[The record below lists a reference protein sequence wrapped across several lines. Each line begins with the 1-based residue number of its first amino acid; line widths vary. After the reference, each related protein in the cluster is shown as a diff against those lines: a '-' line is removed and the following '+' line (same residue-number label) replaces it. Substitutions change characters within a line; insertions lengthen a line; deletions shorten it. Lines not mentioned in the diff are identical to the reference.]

1 MCRLNSD
8 LNKRIFYTY
17 KIEDMLS
24 IQVHSYNKHCIHL
37 RWILCLIL
45 SLFTTL
51 PAISQSRVR
60 HQTSLSDTLLKLK
73 EVTIYSNRMQK
84 KMSPVQILSGKE
96 LEKLNVYS
104 VADALRY
111 FSGVQIKDYG
121 GIGGLKTVNIRSMGS
136 HHVGVFYDGIELGNA
151 QNGVVDLGRFSL
163 DNMEVISLY
172 NGQKSAI
179 FQPAKDYSSASAI
192 YMQTRKPIFK
202 GEKKNNLNI
211 GVKGG
216 SFSTINPS
224 LLWEHRFNERISS
237 SISTEYMYTSG
248 RYKFT
253 YAKKDGYDT
262 TAVRQNG
269 DVRMLRL
276 ENAFFGKVPKGEWKA
291 KAYLYNSERGYPGAA
306 VREEPGKFRHQDRQW
321 DTNLFVQGSFQ
332 NYFKPWYSLLANG
345 KYAYDYLHY
354 LSDPRLDVTTMYVDN
369 HYRQQEIYASAAH
382 LFTIYPWWSMSLSN
396 DFQWNTLRA
405 DLIDFVYPTRNTI
418 LTSAA
423 TSFDFNRLMLQA
435 SLLYTH
441 VDDNTRTKGANAGT
455 KNKYT
460 PSVIA
465 TWQPL
470 TKLPLNVRAFYKKVF
485 RMPTLND
492 LYYTFIGNKDL
503 KPEYTTQYDVGITF
517 SHTWNNH
524 WLKSLDL
531 QIDGYYNEVDDKII
545 AMPTSNQFRWTMINL
560 GHVEIRGLDAAIR
573 GEWGFG
579 KVELSTLFNYTYQ
592 KAQDFTDPTSEW
604 YGGQIPY
611 IPWHGGSI
619 ILNGSYQTWSCNY
632 SFIYT
637 GERYEA
643 VANIPEN
650 YAQPWYTHD
659 FSLSKTF
666 QWGKTG
672 IRVTAEINN
681 IFNQQYEVV
690 QCYPMPGTSFK
701 IKLNVML

>member
-1 MCRLNSD
+1 
-8 LNKRIFYTY
+8 
-17 KIEDMLS
+17 MLS

-45 SLFTTL
+45 SLFTTV

-192 YMQTRKPIFK
+192 YMQTRKPLFK

-382 LFTIYPWWSMSLSN
+382 LFTIYPWWRMSLSN
-396 DFQWNTLRA
+396 DFQWNALRA

-643 VANIPEN
+643 VANITEN
-650 YAQPWYTHD
+650 YAKPWYTND

>member
-1 MCRLNSD
+1 
-8 LNKRIFYTY
+8 
-17 KIEDMLS
+17 MLS
-24 IQVHSYNKHCIHL
+24 IQVHSYNKHYIHL

-192 YMQTRKPIFK
+192 YMQTRKPLFK

-276 ENAFFGKVPKGEWKA
+276 ENAFFGKIPKGEWKA

-560 GHVEIRGLDAAIR
+560 GHGEIRGLDAAIR

-672 IRVTAEINN
+672 IRVTTEINN

-690 QCYPMPGTSFK
+690 QCYPMPSTSFK

>member
-1 MCRLNSD
+1 
-8 LNKRIFYTY
+8 
-17 KIEDMLS
+17 MLS

-192 YMQTRKPIFK
+192 YMQTRKPLFK

-276 ENAFFGKVPKGEWKA
+276 ENAFFGKIPKGEWKA

-369 HYRQQEIYASAAH
+369 YYRQQEIYASAAH

-531 QIDGYYNEVDDKII
+531 QIDGYYSEVDDKII

-672 IRVTAEINN
+672 IRVTTEINN

>member
-1 MCRLNSD
+1 
-8 LNKRIFYTY
+8 
-17 KIEDMLS
+17 MLS

-45 SLFTTL
+45 SLFTTV

-192 YMQTRKPIFK
+192 YMQTRKPLFK

-276 ENAFFGKVPKGEWKA
+276 ENAFFGKIPKGEWKA

-369 HYRQQEIYASAAH
+369 YYRQQEIYASAAH
-382 LFTIYPWWSMSLSN
+382 LFTIYPWWRMSLSN
-396 DFQWNTLRA
+396 DFQWNALRA

-441 VDDNTRTKGANAGT
+441 IDDNTRTKGANAGT

-531 QIDGYYNEVDDKII
+531 QIDGYYSEVDDKII

>member
-1 MCRLNSD
+1 
-8 LNKRIFYTY
+8 
-17 KIEDMLS
+17 MLS

-45 SLFTTL
+45 SLFTTV

-192 YMQTRKPIFK
+192 YMQTRKPLFK

-276 ENAFFGKVPKGEWKA
+276 ENAFFGKIPKGEWKA

-369 HYRQQEIYASAAH
+369 YYRQQEIYASAAH

-531 QIDGYYNEVDDKII
+531 QIDGYYSEVDDKII

-650 YAQPWYTHD
+650 CAQPWYTHD

>member
-1 MCRLNSD
+1 
-8 LNKRIFYTY
+8 
-17 KIEDMLS
+17 MLS

-51 PAISQSRVR
+51 PAISQSKVR

-192 YMQTRKPIFK
+192 YMQTRKPLFK

-253 YAKKDGYDT
+253 YAKKAGYDT

-276 ENAFFGKVPKGEWKA
+276 ENAFFGKIPKGEWKA

-672 IRVTAEINN
+672 IRVTTEINN

-690 QCYPMPGTSFK
+690 QCYPLPGTSFK

>member
-1 MCRLNSD
+1 
-8 LNKRIFYTY
+8 
-17 KIEDMLS
+17 MLS
-24 IQVHSYNKHCIHL
+24 IQVHSYNKHYIHL

-121 GIGGLKTVNIRSMGS
+121 G
-136 HHVGVFYDGIELGNA
+136 VGVFYDGIELGNA

-192 YMQTRKPIFK
+192 YMQTRKPLFK

-306 VREEPGKFRHQDRQW
+306 VREEPGRFRHQDRQW

-573 GEWGFG
+573 GEWGFR

>member
-1 MCRLNSD
+1 
-8 LNKRIFYTY
+8 
-17 KIEDMLS
+17 MLS

-45 SLFTTL
+45 SLFTTV

-192 YMQTRKPIFK
+192 YMQTRKPLFK

-216 SFSTINPS
+216 SFSTINPP

-276 ENAFFGKVPKGEWKA
+276 ENAFFGKIPKGEWKA

-369 HYRQQEIYASAAH
+369 YYRQQEIYASAAH

-531 QIDGYYNEVDDKII
+531 QIDGYYSEVDDKII

-672 IRVTAEINN
+672 IRVTTEINN

>member
-1 MCRLNSD
+1 
-8 LNKRIFYTY
+8 
-17 KIEDMLS
+17 
-24 IQVHSYNKHCIHL
+24 
-37 RWILCLIL
+37 
-45 SLFTTL
+45 
-51 PAISQSRVR
+51 
-60 HQTSLSDTLLKLK
+60 
-73 EVTIYSNRMQK
+73 
-84 KMSPVQILSGKE
+84 
-96 LEKLNVYS
+96 
-104 VADALRY
+104 
-111 FSGVQIKDYG
+111 
-121 GIGGLKTVNIRSMGS
+121 
-136 HHVGVFYDGIELGNA
+136 
-151 QNGVVDLGRFSL
+151 
-163 DNMEVISLY
+163 MEVISLY

-192 YMQTRKPIFK
+192 YMQTRKPLFK

-369 HYRQQEIYASAAH
+369 HYRQQEIYASYRPFIHH
-382 LFTIYPWWSMSLSN
+382 LSLVENVIIQRFSMECI
-396 DFQWNTLRA
+396 TV

-470 TKLPLNVRAFYKKVF
+470 TKLPLNVRVFYKKVF

-604 YGGQIPY
+604 YGEQIPY

>member
-1 MCRLNSD
+1 
-8 LNKRIFYTY
+8 
-17 KIEDMLS
+17 MLS
-24 IQVHSYNKHCIHL
+24 IQVHSYNKHYIHL

-45 SLFTTL
+45 SLFTTV

-192 YMQTRKPIFK
+192 YMQTRKPLFK

-306 VREEPGKFRHQDRQW
+306 VREELGKFRHQDRQW

-441 VDDNTRTKGANAGT
+441 IDDNTRTKGANAGT

-531 QIDGYYNEVDDKII
+531 QIDGYYSEVDDKII

>member
-1 MCRLNSD
+1 
-8 LNKRIFYTY
+8 
-17 KIEDMLS
+17 MLS
-24 IQVHSYNKHCIHL
+24 IQVHSYHKHCIHL

-51 PAISQSRVR
+51 PAISQSKVR

-192 YMQTRKPIFK
+192 YMQTRKPLFK

-306 VREEPGKFRHQDRQW
+306 VREELGKFRHQDRQW

>member
-1 MCRLNSD
+1 
-8 LNKRIFYTY
+8 
-17 KIEDMLS
+17 MLS

-45 SLFTTL
+45 SLFTTV

-192 YMQTRKPIFK
+192 YMQTRKPLFK

-276 ENAFFGKVPKGEWKA
+276 ENAFFGKIPKGEWKA

-369 HYRQQEIYASAAH
+369 YYRQQEIYASAAH
-382 LFTIYPWWSMSLSN
+382 LFTIYPWWRMSLSN
-396 DFQWNTLRA
+396 DFQWNALRA

-531 QIDGYYNEVDDKII
+531 QIDGYYSEVDDKII

>member
-1 MCRLNSD
+1 
-8 LNKRIFYTY
+8 
-17 KIEDMLS
+17 MLS

-192 YMQTRKPIFK
+192 YMQTRKPLFK

-470 TKLPLNVRAFYKKVF
+470 TKLPLNVRAFYKTVF

-672 IRVTAEINN
+672 IRVTTEINN

>member
-1 MCRLNSD
+1 
-8 LNKRIFYTY
+8 
-17 KIEDMLS
+17 MLS

-45 SLFTTL
+45 SLFITL

-192 YMQTRKPIFK
+192 YMQTRKPLFK

-382 LFTIYPWWSMSLSN
+382 LFTIYPWWRMSLSN
-396 DFQWNTLRA
+396 DFQWNALRA

-531 QIDGYYNEVDDKII
+531 QIDSYYNEVDDKII

-666 QWGKTG
+666 QWEKTG

>member
-1 MCRLNSD
+1 
-8 LNKRIFYTY
+8 
-17 KIEDMLS
+17 MLS
-24 IQVHSYNKHCIHL
+24 IQVHSYHKHCIHL

-51 PAISQSRVR
+51 PAISQSKVR

-672 IRVTAEINN
+672 IRVTTEINN

>member
-1 MCRLNSD
+1 
-8 LNKRIFYTY
+8 
-17 KIEDMLS
+17 MLS

-51 PAISQSRVR
+51 PAISQSKVR

-192 YMQTRKPIFK
+192 YMQTRKPLFK

-276 ENAFFGKVPKGEWKA
+276 ENAFFGKIPKGEWKA

-666 QWGKTG
+666 QWGK
-672 IRVTAEINN
+672 REYV
-681 IFNQQYEVV
+681 
-690 QCYPMPGTSFK
+690 
-701 IKLNVML
+701 

>member
-1 MCRLNSD
+1 
-8 LNKRIFYTY
+8 
-17 KIEDMLS
+17 MLS
-24 IQVHSYNKHCIHL
+24 IQVHSYNKHYIHL

-192 YMQTRKPIFK
+192 YMQTRKPLFK

-423 TSFDFNRLMLQA
+423 TSFDFNHLMLQA

-470 TKLPLNVRAFYKKVF
+470 TKFPLNVRAFYKKVF

-643 VANIPEN
+643 VANL
-650 YAQPWYTHD
+650 
-659 FSLSKTF
+659 SL
-666 QWGKTG
+666 
-672 IRVTAEINN
+672 IHI
-681 IFNQQYEVV
+681 
-690 QCYPMPGTSFK
+690 
-701 IKLNVML
+701 

>member
-1 MCRLNSD
+1 
-8 LNKRIFYTY
+8 
-17 KIEDMLS
+17 MLS

-45 SLFTTL
+45 SLFTTV

-192 YMQTRKPIFK
+192 YMQTRKPLFK

-276 ENAFFGKVPKGEWKA
+276 ENAFFGKIPKGEWKA

-332 NYFKPWYSLLANG
+332 NYFKRWYSLLANG

-369 HYRQQEIYASAAH
+369 YYRQQEIYASAAH

-531 QIDGYYNEVDDKII
+531 QIDGYYSEVDDKII

>member
-1 MCRLNSD
+1 
-8 LNKRIFYTY
+8 
-17 KIEDMLS
+17 MLS

-45 SLFTTL
+45 SLFTTV

-192 YMQTRKPIFK
+192 YMQTRKPLFK

-276 ENAFFGKVPKGEWKA
+276 ENAFFGKIPKGEWKA

-369 HYRQQEIYASAAH
+369 YYRQQEIYASAAH

-531 QIDGYYNEVDDKII
+531 QIDGYYSEVDDKII
-545 AMPTSNQFRWTMINL
+545 AMPTSIQFRWTMINL
-560 GHVEIRGLDAAIR
+560 GDVEIRGLDAAIR

>member
-1 MCRLNSD
+1 
-8 LNKRIFYTY
+8 
-17 KIEDMLS
+17 MLS

-51 PAISQSRVR
+51 PAISQSKVR

-192 YMQTRKPIFK
+192 YMQTRKPLFK

-276 ENAFFGKVPKGEWKA
+276 ENAFFGKIPKGKWKA

-531 QIDGYYNEVDDKII
+531 QIDGYYSEVDDKII

-666 QWGKTG
+666 QWGKTR

>member
-1 MCRLNSD
+1 
-8 LNKRIFYTY
+8 
-17 KIEDMLS
+17 MLS
-24 IQVHSYNKHCIHL
+24 IQVHSYHKHCIHL

-192 YMQTRKPIFK
+192 YMQTRKPLFK

-672 IRVTAEINN
+672 IRVTTEINN

>member
-1 MCRLNSD
+1 
-8 LNKRIFYTY
+8 
-17 KIEDMLS
+17 MLS

-45 SLFTTL
+45 SLFTTV

-192 YMQTRKPIFK
+192 YMQTRKPLFK

-276 ENAFFGKVPKGEWKA
+276 ENAFFGKIPKGEWKA

-332 NYFKPWYSLLANG
+332 NYFKSWYSLLANG

-369 HYRQQEIYASAAH
+369 YYRQQEIYASAAH

-531 QIDGYYNEVDDKII
+531 QIDGYYSEVDDKII

>member
-1 MCRLNSD
+1 
-8 LNKRIFYTY
+8 
-17 KIEDMLS
+17 MLS

-51 PAISQSRVR
+51 PAISQSKVR

-192 YMQTRKPIFK
+192 YMQTRKPLFK

-211 GVKGG
+211 GVKSG
-216 SFSTINPS
+216 SFATINPS

-276 ENAFFGKVPKGEWKA
+276 ENAFFGKIPKGEWKA

-503 KPEYTTQYDVGITF
+503 TPEYTTQYDVGITF

-672 IRVTAEINN
+672 IRVTTEINN

>member
-1 MCRLNSD
+1 
-8 LNKRIFYTY
+8 
-17 KIEDMLS
+17 MLS

-51 PAISQSRVR
+51 PAISQSKVR

-192 YMQTRKPIFK
+192 YMQTRKPLFK

-276 ENAFFGKVPKGEWKA
+276 ENAFFGKIPKGEWKA

-672 IRVTAEINN
+672 IRVTTEINN

-690 QCYPMPGTSFK
+690 QCYPMPSTSFK

>member
-1 MCRLNSD
+1 
-8 LNKRIFYTY
+8 
-17 KIEDMLS
+17 
-24 IQVHSYNKHCIHL
+24 
-37 RWILCLIL
+37 LIL
-45 SLFTTL
+45 SLFTTV

-192 YMQTRKPIFK
+192 YMQTRKPLFK

-276 ENAFFGKVPKGEWKA
+276 ENAFFGKIPKGEWKA

-369 HYRQQEIYASAAH
+369 YYRQQEIYASAAH

-531 QIDGYYNEVDDKII
+531 QIDGYYSEVDDKII

>member
-1 MCRLNSD
+1 
-8 LNKRIFYTY
+8 
-17 KIEDMLS
+17 MLS

-51 PAISQSRVR
+51 PAISQSKVR

-163 DNMEVISLY
+163 DNIEVISLY

-192 YMQTRKPIFK
+192 YMQTRKPLFK

-216 SFSTINPS
+216 SISTINPS

-423 TSFDFNRLMLQA
+423 TSFDFNRLMLQV

-672 IRVTAEINN
+672 IRVTTEINN

>member
-1 MCRLNSD
+1 
-8 LNKRIFYTY
+8 
-17 KIEDMLS
+17 MLS

-163 DNMEVISLY
+163 DNMEIISLY

-192 YMQTRKPIFK
+192 YMQTRKPLFK

-276 ENAFFGKVPKGEWKA
+276 ENAFFGKIPKGEWKA

-321 DTNLFVQGSFQ
+321 DTNVFIQGSFQ
-332 NYFKPWYSLLANG
+332 NYFTPWYSLLANG

-382 LFTIYPWWSMSLSN
+382 LFTIYPWWRMSLSN
-396 DFQWNTLRA
+396 DFQWNALRA

>member
-1 MCRLNSD
+1 
-8 LNKRIFYTY
+8 
-17 KIEDMLS
+17 MLS
-24 IQVHSYNKHCIHL
+24 IQVHSYNKHYIHL

-192 YMQTRKPIFK
+192 YMQTRKPLFK

-369 HYRQQEIYASAAH
+369 YYRQQEIYASAAH

-659 FSLSKTF
+659 FPYPKLF
-666 QWGKTG
+666 NGGK
-672 IRVTAEINN
+672 REYV
-681 IFNQQYEVV
+681 
-690 QCYPMPGTSFK
+690 
-701 IKLNVML
+701 

>member
-1 MCRLNSD
+1 
-8 LNKRIFYTY
+8 
-17 KIEDMLS
+17 MLS

-45 SLFTTL
+45 SLFTTV

-192 YMQTRKPIFK
+192 YMQTRKPLFK

-276 ENAFFGKVPKGEWKA
+276 ENAFFGKIPKGEWKA

-369 HYRQQEIYASAAH
+369 YYRQQEIYASAAH

-531 QIDGYYNEVDDKII
+531 QIDGYYSEVDDKII

-666 QWGKTG
+666 QWGK
-672 IRVTAEINN
+672 REYV
-681 IFNQQYEVV
+681 
-690 QCYPMPGTSFK
+690 
-701 IKLNVML
+701 

>member
-1 MCRLNSD
+1 
-8 LNKRIFYTY
+8 
-17 KIEDMLS
+17 MLS

-45 SLFTTL
+45 SLFTTV

-192 YMQTRKPIFK
+192 YMQTRKPLFK

-276 ENAFFGKVPKGEWKA
+276 ENAFFGKIPKGEWKA

-369 HYRQQEIYASAAH
+369 YYRQQEIYASAAH

-666 QWGKTG
+666 QWEKTR